1 MRARPQSTPLDPRS
15 RELAAQMPAAVGARS
30 AFRTLDAVR
39 RRQHDFPI
47 TALGHGYSLRFGSAE
62 AEDTEMNIRNAS
74 GPSCRSET
82 GSPRG
87 RFDWVLPATRDF
99 EVTDHECV

>member
-1 MRARPQSTPLDPRS
+1 MIARPQSTPLDPRS
-15 RELAAQMPAAVGARS
+15 REAAAQTPAAVGARS

-74 GPSCRSET
+74 GPSRRSET

-87 RFDWVLPATRDF
+87 RFDRVLLQP
-99 EVTDHECV
+99 VTSR